1 MKIIIDID
9 TGNSAFWD
17 HCEDSENPT
26 FNYSEVQRILNN
38 ILPRLEISD
47 SGKSNDINGNSVASF
62 TVERDADEVA

>member
-26 FNYSEVQRILNN
+26 FNYSEVERILNN
-38 ILPRLEISD
+38 ILPRLGISD